1 MKKVNILIF
10 NQDSKMNHIKI
21 KNLLNNI
28 GAEDS
33 LKKDEKIA
41 EDLY

>member
-10 NQDSKMNHIKI
+10 NLDSKINHKKI
-21 KNLLNNI
+21 INLLNKK